1 MIIYCVFALAL
12 DQHCE
17 GPVQSFGFSRSQ
29 WDGMV
34 QKEMPGI
41 GQMGN
46 SGACALLGSKEL
58 PPDRTWPVAGERR
71 GHVLGS
77 ENCLAGVGSKEESV
91 SLCTPGLM
99 VEL

>member
-1 MIIYCVFALAL
+1 MI
-12 DQHCE
+12 
-17 GPVQSFGFSRSQ
+17 
-29 WDGMV
+29 
-34 QKEMPGI
+34 QKEIPGI

-46 SGACALLGSKEL
+46 FGSCALLGSKEL
-58 PPDRTWPVAGERR
+58 PPDITWPVPGEQR

-77 ENCLAGVGSKEESV
+77 EICLAGVGSKEKSV